1 MADDSLTREE
11 AEVFARGLYHLATL
25 DGITPDEQRLLEEF
39 VEETGLG
46 TSISDLADP
55 PFSPIE
61 AAQVLETSFLRHLF
75 LKTAVAMVH
84 ADGHYSDAERRAL
97 GEIADAF
104 GISAADF
111 AMIEQ
116 EGERA
121 SLT

>member
-1 MADDSLTREE
+1 
-11 AEVFARGLYHLATL
+11 
-25 DGITPDEQRLLEEF
+25 
-39 VEETGLG
+39 
-46 TSISDLADP
+46 
-55 PFSPIE
+55 
-61 AAQVLETSFLRHLF
+61 
-75 LKTAVAMVH
+75 MVH

-121 SLT
+121 SLA